1 MFYRLS
7 CFALVVGLAVSG
19 CSKSTTSAS
28 TTAAPPKFTATL
40 SPANEVPA
48 ITNADSTGS
57 GVATITL
64 NVTKDSAGNI
74 TAATAD
80 FAVTLTG
87 FTAGTTLTG
96 AHIHPGAAGTTG
108 SVIVNTTLASGEVV
122 LANGAGGIN
131 KTSIAISD
139 PAVAQAII
147 NTPSAY
153 YFNVHTSLNT
163 GGAIRAQLVRAN

>member
-1 MFYRLS
+1 MYYRLS
-7 CFALVVGLAVSG
+7 CLALAAGLLVSG
-19 CSKSTTSAS
+19 CSKSSTSPTT

-48 ITNADSTGS
+48 ITNADAGAS

-64 NVTKDSAGNI
+64 NVTKDAAGNV

-87 FTAGTTLTG
+87 FPANTTLTG
-96 AHIHPGAAGTTG
+96 AHIHTGAAGATG
-108 SVIVNTTLASGEVV
+108 GILVNTTLTNGEVV
-122 LANGAGGIN
+122 LANGSGGIN
-131 KTSIAISD
+131 KLSITVD

-147 NTPSAY
+147 NGPSGY
-153 YFNVHTSLNT
+153 YFNVHTTLNS
-163 GGAIRAQLVRAN
+163 GGAARAQLVRAN